1 MERGHERGVKIHCH
15 ESLQC
20 TMYKHFKSGSGP
32 RIPLADSSA
41 CNKNEIDLRN
51 WKAIRLLLPQMTF
64 GCSAKLNLFIFR
76 LCFFPFIHIGGCDQ
90 DWRNYT
96 LVLRQLTNAGKK
108 ATADRSAQGPAGTGT
123 KANMHWHWRWL
134 RWWKWKEKQVPAPT
148 YLSNRPAFTPF
159 GNLSQRQMK
168 SGTRLFSAD
177 LN

>member
-148 YLSNRPAFTPF
+148 YLSNRPAFTP
-159 GNLSQRQMK
+159 LRQFISK
-168 SGTRLFSAD
+168 TDEKRDETVLCRP
-177 LN
+177 